1 MILSE
6 KHDRWTANRKEAVE
20 RLIELADVFSGT
32 MPLTRVEK
40 NGRKYKTKFLNL
52 LRRNHFLDNLQT
64 WFRTM
69 AKRIE
74 ALDIEDWTGAGRQTN
89 QIMTALDEVQQ
100 FHELDANMQ
109 VKQFLNDNKRLL
121 STMILLNNVQ
131 ESTVSI
137 MDLVADLSYAWNI
150 IDR

>member
-1 MILSE
+1 MI
-6 KHDRWTANRKEAVE
+6 
-20 RLIELADVFSGT
+20 
-32 MPLTRVEK
+32 
-40 NGRKYKTKFLNL
+40 
-52 LRRNHFLDNLQT
+52 
-64 WFRTM
+64 
-69 AKRIE
+69 
-74 ALDIEDWTGAGRQTN
+74 
-89 QIMTALDEVQQ
+89 TALDEVQQ

>member
-1 MILSE
+1 
-6 KHDRWTANRKEAVE
+6 
-20 RLIELADVFSGT
+20 
-32 MPLTRVEK
+32 
-40 NGRKYKTKFLNL
+40 
-52 LRRNHFLDNLQT
+52 
-64 WFRTM
+64 M

-74 ALDIEDWTGAGRQTN
+74 SLDFTDWTNTGRQTN

-109 VKQFLNDNKRLL
+109 VKQFLTENKRLL

-131 ESTVSI
+131 ESTISI
-137 MDLVADLSYAWNI
+137 MDLVADLSYAWII

>member
-121 STMILLNNVQ
+121 STMI
-131 ESTVSI
+131 
-137 MDLVADLSYAWNI
+137 Y
-150 IDR
+150 